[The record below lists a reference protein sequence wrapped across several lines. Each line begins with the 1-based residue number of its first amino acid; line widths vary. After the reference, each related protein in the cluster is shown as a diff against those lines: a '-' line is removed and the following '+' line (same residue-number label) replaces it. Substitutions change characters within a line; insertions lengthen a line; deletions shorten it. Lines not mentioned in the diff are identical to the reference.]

1 MSRPRSTQKILHEAL
16 SWLGSYPALMRLEA
30 DGRPTEEKAEL
41 AETAAAMARL
51 HDRLWQQWR
60 RRHPPVETKE
70 EESRVLA

>member
-60 RRHPPVETKE
+60 RKHRVEKE
-70 EESRVLA
+70 EEESVSV